1 MGEWRAAEIQEVK
14 ELHIPKHKN
23 IDRYVITRMIEDY
36 PKNKAELE
44 KPEEECYEKDA
55 FLGICKKS
63 RRERIKLECSAV
75 DRALQWTDGQDNN
88 IAYRRLLK
96 MVFWTKSHNCL
107 GARDVLQMSRY
118 ECDRFLDGFRAIVAG
133 VTGRLIPI

>member
-1 MGEWRAAEIQEVK
+1 MR
-14 ELHIPKHKN
+14 IPKHRK

-44 KPEEECYEKDA
+44 LPENEDDGKDD
-55 FLGICKKS
+55 FLRLCRKS

-88 IAYRRLLK
+88 IAYRRLIK

-107 GARDVLQMSRY
+107 GARDILRKSRY
-118 ECDRFLDGFRAIVAG
+118 ECDRFLDGFRAVVAG
-133 VTGRLIPI
+133 VTGRLEPVGG